1 MLNFVALMLQILIKL
16 IISFHICVQRL
27 LTENQKIE
35 LHSKALKYL
44 RQHTKRCMAC
54 GEIQFTRLL
63 GKTAPEVRRTKL
75 TIDDVEMHQLSE
87 EATYTL
93 KTEVEGIIYIWNHF

>member
-1 MLNFVALMLQILIKL
+1 M
-16 IISFHICVQRL
+16 
-27 LTENQKIE
+27 E

-54 GEIQFTRLL
+54 GEIQFARLL
-63 GKTAPEVRRTKL
+63 GKTTAQEIRKTKL
-75 TIDDVEMHQLSE
+75 TVDIAEVHQLE

-93 KTEVEGIIYIWNHF
+93 KEETEDGIIYSESVLNPD

>member
-1 MLNFVALMLQILIKL
+1 M
-16 IISFHICVQRL
+16 
-27 LTENQKIE
+27 E

-63 GKTAPEVRRTKL
+63 GKTGAQEAKRTKL
-75 TIDDVEMHQLSE
+75 IVGISEMHQLE

-93 KTEVEGIIYIWNHF
+93 KEEIENGIVYI

>member
-1 MLNFVALMLQILIKL
+1 MYILYFIR
-16 IISFHICVQRL
+16 S

-63 GKTAPEVRRTKL
+63 GKTVAQETRRTKL
-75 TIDDVEMHQLSE
+75 TVDVAEMHQLE
-87 EATYTL
+87 KATYTL
-93 KTEVEGIIYIWNHF
+93 KENGIVSRINLELYLVVK